1 MQQLIKI
8 VFIELSELN
17 VFIELDKIN
26 VHIELWERK
35 MFNEQ
40 SV

>member
-26 VHIELWERK
+26 VHIEL
-35 MFNEQ
+35 
-40 SV
+40 